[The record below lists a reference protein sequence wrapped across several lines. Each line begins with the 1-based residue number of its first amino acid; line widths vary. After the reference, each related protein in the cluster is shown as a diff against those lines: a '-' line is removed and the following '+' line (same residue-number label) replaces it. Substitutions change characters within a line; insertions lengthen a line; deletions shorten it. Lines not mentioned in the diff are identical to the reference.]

1 MMRLYKPYK
10 LSNFTNHYPNM
21 ANDYFQFK
29 QFTIRQEKCAM
40 KVGTDGVLLG
50 SWANLTD
57 ARRLLDIGTG
67 TGLIAIMAAQRNPE
81 LIIDAIEIDPAAFEQ
96 ARENANSTPW
106 RERIHIFQGKVQEFT
121 PTYKYDIIICNP
133 PFFINSTKN
142 PEFNRT
148 LARHCETLSH
158 EDLLQVSDNLLLPK
172 GKLCVILPVNEA
184 KHFLELTQGKKWF
197 VNKLSTVYPTPDK
210 APKRQL
216 IELSKVKGCPVE
228 DSVILE
234 IERHTLHENY
244 ANLTRDFYLKL

>member
-1 MMRLYKPYK
+1 
-10 LSNFTNHYPNM
+10 M

-50 SWANLTD
+50 SWTDLTH

-67 TGLIAIMAAQRNPE
+67 TGLMAIMAAQRNLE

-96 ARENANSTPW
+96 ARENANNSPW
-106 RERIHIFQGKVQEFT
+106 RERIHLFQCEVQAFT

-142 PEFNRT
+142 PELNRT

-158 EDLLQVSDNLLLPK
+158 EDILQVSDNLLLPG

-184 KHFLELTQGKKWF
+184 KHFIELTQGKKWF

-216 IELSKVKGCPVE
+216 IELSKVKKYLVE
-228 DSVILE
+228 DSIILE
-234 IERHTLHENY
+234 IERHTLHESY

>member
-1 MMRLYKPYK
+1 
-10 LSNFTNHYPNM
+10 M

-50 SWANLTD
+50 AWADVTQ

-96 ARENANSTPW
+96 ARENANNTPW
-106 RERIHIFQGKVQEFT
+106 RERIHIFQGKVQTFA
-121 PTYKYDIIICNP
+121 PAYKYDTIVCNP

-142 PEFNRT
+142 PALNRT

-158 EDLLQVSDNLLLPK
+158 EDILQVSYHLLLPE
-172 GKLCVILPVNEA
+172 GKLCVIWMLTKPNNSWNLPKTKNG
-184 KHFLELTQGKKWF
+184 FLT
-197 VNKLSTVYPTPDK
+197 N
-210 APKRQL
+210 
-216 IELSKVKGCPVE
+216 
-228 DSVILE
+228 
-234 IERHTLHENY
+234 
-244 ANLTRDFYLKL
+244 

>member
-1 MMRLYKPYK
+1 
-10 LSNFTNHYPNM
+10 M

-50 SWANLTD
+50 AWADVTQ

-96 ARENANSTPW
+96 AQENANNTPW
-106 RERIHIFQGKVQEFT
+106 RERIHIFQGKVQTFA
-121 PTYKYDIIICNP
+121 PAYKYDTIVCNP

-142 PEFNRT
+142 PAHNRT

-158 EDLLQVSDNLLLPK
+158 EDILQVSDHLLLPE

-184 KHFLELTQGKKWF
+184 KQFLELAQNKKWF
-197 VNKLSTVYPTPDK
+197 LNKLTTVYPTPDK

-216 IELSKVKGCPVE
+216 IELSKIKKHPVE
-228 DSVILE
+228 NSITLE
-234 IERHTLHENY
+234 IERHVLHESY
-244 ANLTRDFYLKL
+244 ANLTKDFYLKL

>member
-1 MMRLYKPYK
+1 
-10 LSNFTNHYPNM
+10 M

-29 QFTIRQEKCAM
+29 QFTIRQERCAM

-50 SWANLTD
+50 AWTD
-57 ARRLLDIGTG
+57 VTHARRLLDIGTG

-96 ARENANSTPW
+96 ARENANSTSW
-106 RERIHIFQGKVQEFT
+106 RERIHLFQGEVQAFA
-121 PTYKYDIIICNP
+121 PPYKYDIIVCNP

-142 PEFNRT
+142 PELNRT

-158 EDLLQVSDNLLLPK
+158 EDLLQVSDNLLLPE

-184 KHFLELTQGKKWF
+184 KHFIELTQGKKWF

-210 APKRQL
+210 MRSARSRWEFTQRK
-216 IELSKVKGCPVE
+216 CPCCRFTFPSSSFRR
-228 DSVILE
+228 DGPIIRFTISRLE
-234 IERHTLHENY
+234 RLACPIV
-244 ANLTRDFYLKL
+244 

>member
-1 MMRLYKPYK
+1 
-10 LSNFTNHYPNM
+10 M

-50 SWANLTD
+50 SWADLTH

-96 ARENANSTPW
+96 ARENANNTSW
-106 RERIHIFQGKVQEFT
+106 RERIHLFQGEVQAFA
-121 PTYKYDIIICNP
+121 PPHKYDIIVCNP

-142 PEFNRT
+142 PELNRT

-158 EDLLQVSDNLLLPK
+158 EDLLQVSDNLLLPE

-184 KHFLELTQGKKWF
+184 KHFIELTQGKKWF

-216 IELSKVKGCPVE
+216 IELSKVKKYLVE
-228 DSVILE
+228 DSIILE
-234 IERHTLHENY
+234 IERHTLHESY

>member
-1 MMRLYKPYK
+1 
-10 LSNFTNHYPNM
+10 M

-29 QFTIRQEKCAM
+29 QFTIRQEKCAI

-50 SWANLTD
+50 SWADLTH
-57 ARRLLDIGTG
+57 AQRLLDIGTG
-67 TGLIAIMAAQRNPE
+67 TGLIAIMTAQRNPE
-81 LIIDAIEIDPAAFEQ
+81 LIIDAIEIDPLAFEQ
-96 ARENANSTPW
+96 ARENANNTPW
-106 RERIHIFQGKVQEFT
+106 RERIHLFQGKVQAFT

-158 EDLLQVSDNLLLPK
+158 EDILQVSDNLLLSE

-184 KHFLELTQGKKWF
+184 KHFMKLAQGKRWF
-197 VNKLSTVYPTPDK
+197 INKLSTVYPTLNK

-216 IELSKVKGCPVE
+216 IELSKIKKHPVE
-228 DSVILE
+228 DSITLE
-234 IERHTLHENY
+234 VERHILHESY
-244 ANLTRDFYLKL
+244 ANLTKDFYLKL